1 MRWGDPGFSQVL
13 LGMGFGLW
21 TLLWGVL
28 IAAVGQWGRAWR
40 LKPSASTGDLP
51 LLSICIPARN
61 EVGNI
66 GACLQAV
73 LASDHPNLEI
83 IVVDDGSD
91 DGTAAAA
98 QEAGGGH
105 PRFRLIQGTAP
116 PPGWAGKPWACQRAA
131 GEAAGD
137 FLLFLDADVRL
148 APWTARAAMEQMES
162 RPLDLLSLF
171 GNWDLRGFWEV
182 ALVPVVG
189 WFIRGSVDLEAAN
202 KTVSPVA
209 FANGQFILAR
219 RSAYDALGGHG
230 AVKSEVLEDV
240 HLARVFKQRALS
252 CGLLHAPGAFS
263 VRLYDSLGAIIE
275 GYSKNLYEG
284 MGRRPAVALSAIGFI
299 FLGTLFPFLALIG
312 VLLCRWLL
320 GWQLLG
326 PGWILWLLG
335 ICLLVPLFRWRLERE
350 DGRSGWHALTHPLG
364 NLVFIWIL
372 LRSMGSMEARW
383 KGRTFLDGRAQ

>member
-1 MRWGDPGFSQVL
+1 MRWGDPGFSQL
-13 LGMGFGLW
+13 LLCMGFGLW

-28 IAAVGQWGRAWR
+28 VAAVGQWGRDWR
-40 LKPSASTGDLP
+40 MEPSKSKGELP

-61 EVGNI
+61 EEGNI
-66 GACLQAV
+66 GACLEAV

-83 IVVDDGSD
+83 IVVDDGSE
-91 DGTAAAA
+91 DGTGAAAR
-98 QEAGGGH
+98 EAGGGH

-116 PPGWAGKPWACQRAA
+116 PAGWAGKPWACQRAA

-137 FLLFLDADVRL
+137 LLLFLDADVRL
-148 APWTARAAMEQMES
+148 SPWAARAAMEQMEERS
-162 RPLDLLSLF
+162 LDLLSLF
-171 GNWDLRGFWEV
+171 GSWDLRGFWEV
-182 ALVPVVG
+182 AVVPVVG
-189 WFIRGSVDLEAAN
+189 WFIRGAVDLEAAN

-209 FANGQFILAR
+209 FANGQFLLVR
-219 RSAYDALGGHG
+219 RSAYESLGGHG

-240 HLARVFKQRALS
+240 RLAKVFKQRAFS
-252 CGLLHAPGAFS
+252 CGLFHAPGAFS
-263 VRLYDSLGAIIE
+263 VRLYDSLGAIVE

-299 FLGTLFPFLALIG
+299 FLGTLFPFLALAG

-326 PGWILWLLG
+326 PGWILWLSG

-350 DGRSGWHALTHPLG
+350 DGRSGWHALSHPLG
-364 NLVFIWIL
+364 NLVFVWIL
-372 LRSMGSMEARW
+372 IRSMVSMEARW
-383 KGRTFLDGRAQ
+383 KGRTFLDGRAR